1 MTGSNDL
8 VLAIDI
14 GTGSARSGAVDEHGR
29 VSALQATPLETFHPR
44 HGWVE
49 QKPED
54 WWAAICVSIRATLA
68 ALGARANQLRAITAC
83 GHMHAPVLLDR
94 AGALVTDRSMLWN
107 DKRAAE
113 TAARFARQGL
123 EWIAGNPPT
132 PAWPGLKLVWL
143 TENAPRLLE
152 RTAAI
157 IMPKD
162 YVNFR
167 LTGEIA
173 TDHTE
178 AGSSFLMDA
187 GSQAWS
193 DRLVEAL
200 GLPTCILP
208 RLGHSHELVGRVTAA
223 AAASTGLRAGLPV
236 FLGAGD
242 YPAAVLGSGVS
253 RPGEVS
259 DITGTS
265 YLLTE
270 ITEAPIIHDDVLNV
284 CTPDGHWGAFAVVDA
299 AGDAIRWS
307 RRMFEKDQADFA
319 EMAAAASCVSP
330 GAGGLMFLP
339 YLTGERLGQGPGSRA
354 AFLGLTA
361 RHGPADAHRA
371 VMEGVAL
378 AMRDAAEP
386 LWQRLPR
393 PSEIIAAAGGA
404 RARTWLEI
412 KANVLG
418 VPHVPTEEPECG
430 LLGCN
435 AIARTGLGDY
445 GSVDE
450 AAKATSRYLPAI
462 RPVPEKVEVYGAQF
476 ETFKAARMALKGL
489 NDRLGKVDRS

>member
-29 VSALQATPLETFHPR
+29 VSALHATPLETFHPR

-54 WWAAICVSIRATLA
+54 WWTAICMSIRTTLATL
-68 ALGARANQLRAITAC
+68 GPRADRLRAVTAC
-83 GHMHAPVLLDR
+83 GHMHAPVLLDH
-94 AGALVTDRSMLWN
+94 AGALVTDRAMLWN
-107 DKRAAE
+107 DKRAANV
-113 TAARFARQGL
+113 AARFAHQGL
-123 EWIAGNPPT
+123 EFTAGNPPT
-132 PAWPGLKLVWL
+132 PAWPGPKLVWL
-143 TENAPRLLE
+143 KENTPQILE

-157 IMPKD
+157 MMPKD

-173 TDHTE
+173 MDRSE

-187 GSQAWS
+187 ASRTWS
-193 DRLVEAL
+193 DRLVGAL
-200 GLPTCILP
+200 GLPGGILP
-208 RLGHSHELVGRVTAA
+208 HLGDSHDTVGRVTATA
-223 AAASTGLRAGLPV
+223 AAATGLRAGLPV

-253 RPGEVS
+253 RPGEAS

-270 ITEAPIIHDDVLNV
+270 ITEAPIVHDDVMNV
-284 CTPDGHWGAFAVVDA
+284 CTPDGHWGSFAVVDA

-307 RRMFEKDQADFA
+307 RQMFEKDQTGYA
-319 EMAAAASCVSP
+319 EMAEAAGRATP
-330 GAGGLMFLP
+330 GGGGLMFLP
-339 YLTGERLGQGPGSRA
+339 YLTGERLGQGPESRA

-361 RHGPADAHRA
+361 RHRPADAHRA
-371 VMEGVAL
+371 IMEGVAL

-386 LWQRLPR
+386 LWQKLPR
-393 PSEIIAAAGGA
+393 PSQIIAAAGGA
-404 RARTWLEI
+404 RTRTWLEI

-430 LLGCN
+430 LLGCS
-435 AIARTGLGDY
+435 AIARTGVGDY
-445 GSVDE
+445 ASVDE
-450 AAKATSRYLPAI
+450 AAKAMVRYLPAVHPDPDKMAFY
-462 RPVPEKVEVYGAQF
+462 RDLSDVFG
-476 ETFKAARMALKGL
+476 AARAALKNL
-489 NDRLGKVDRS
+489 NEKLGRIDRS